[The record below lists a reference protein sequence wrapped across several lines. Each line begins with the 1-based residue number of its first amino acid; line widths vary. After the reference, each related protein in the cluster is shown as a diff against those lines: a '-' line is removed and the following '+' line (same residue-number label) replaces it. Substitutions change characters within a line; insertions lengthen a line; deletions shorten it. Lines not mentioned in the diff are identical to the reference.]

1 MKEAIINSTNYE
13 AWLLDFAEG
22 RLSSP
27 EVDLLLA
34 FAKSHPKLNIDL
46 QDLELFYFES
56 ETEQAFDIK
65 ANLKKKDLS
74 IEKADEILFEAIE
87 DETQL
92 KKAEQLLL
100 DYPNL
105 VLDFE
110 AYKKTK
116 LLPDLDLVFT
126 DKIGLKK
133 SLVVDEATE
142 LKIFEVIESGLSD
155 SAQLST
161 LAENKSDL
169 TKTIT
174 AYQLARFT
182 ADESIVF
189 PNKKALK
196 KALFF
201 SMQQKTLFRI
211 AALLIGVS
219 FLGTYIFTSYQNPN
233 NKGLVAK
240 NDTQAVILLKTN
252 REITSLPQKIES
264 NPIAAIEIPSVTKS
278 KHKLPKANK
287 KAETPSNKTL
297 TVLPE
302 SKPMQEEINLANN
315 AAIQMEDGITVQP
328 ISAEDPIILA
338 LERKS
343 ELKKVNPTLVIEDK
357 EEEIITAE
365 NTAKDPLLYT
375 AANKVNRVLGFITNK
390 KIPVTK
396 KKDKDKVSYA
406 IGKDILSYSTNKKM
420 QP

>member
-22 RLSSP
+22 RLSSS
-27 EVDLLLA
+27 EVELLHA
-34 FAKSHPKLNIDL
+34 FAKSHPELNIDL

-56 ETEQAFDIK
+56 DTEQAFDIK
-65 ANLKKKDLS
+65 ANLKKGDLS
-74 IEKADEILFEAIE
+74 IESADEILFEAIE

-92 KKAEQLLL
+92 NKAEQLLL

-116 LLPDLDLVFT
+116 LQADLDIVFT
-126 DKIGLKK
+126 NKIGLKK
-133 SLVVDEATE
+133 SLALDEASE
-142 LKIFEVIESGLSD
+142 LKIFEATELGLSHTAEL
-155 SAQLST
+155 SA

-169 TKTIT
+169 TKTIK
-174 AYQLARFT
+174 AYQLARFA

-201 SMQQKTLFRI
+201 GMQQKTLYRV
-211 AALLIGVS
+211 AALLIGIS

-233 NKGLVAK
+233 DNGLIAK
-240 NDTQAVILLKTN
+240 NDTLTTSPLKANSEIAILPKQN
-252 REITSLPQKIES
+252 ES
-264 NPIAAIEIPSVTKS
+264 NTIAAVEIPSAIKS
-278 KHKLPKANK
+278 EHKLAKTNK
-287 KAETPSNKTL
+287 KIKAPSSKTL
-297 TVLPE
+297 NVLPE
-302 SKPMQEEINLANN
+302 SKPMQAEINLANN
-315 AAIQMEDGITVQP
+315 TSIQMEDGITVQP

-338 LERKS
+338 LENKN
-343 ELKKVNPTLVIEDK
+343 ELKKVNPTLVIEDR
-357 EEEIITAE
+357 EEELVSVE
-365 NTAKDPLLYT
+365 NATKDPLLYT

-390 KIPVTK
+390 KIPVSK

-406 IGKDILSYSTNKKM
+406 IGKDLLSYSTNKKM